1 MTSNTPQPG
10 AQPTGGMGIPGAS
23 PMPMRHTPGQ
33 MGQMMPAAQQPH
45 AHQMMPTAQQPPSMQ
60 AAMPWSMTGMVQAP
74 GVAQQPAPWMVPLAR
89 PAEETYV
96 ENILRMNR
104 GKVATVYTTNENNPE
119 WAAKVFTGRVEN
131 AARDHVV
138 LSDPTTGTRY
148 IILMINIDY
157 ITFAEPLTYEPG
169 FYRM

>member
-1 MTSNTPQPG
+1 MTSMNQQPG
-10 AQPTGGMGIPGAS
+10 AQQAGGLGMPGMGQ
-23 PMPMRHTPGQ
+23 MPMRQVPGQ
-33 MGQMMPAAQQPH
+33 MGQVPLAQQAAIPQ
-45 AHQMMPTAQQPPSMQ
+45 QMMPTAQQPPSMQ
-60 AAMPWSMTGMVQAP
+60 APLPWSMTGMMAP
-74 GVAQQPAPWMVPLAR
+74 TTVQQPTPWMVPLAR

-104 GKVATVYTTNENNPE
+104 GKVATIYTTNENNPE

-138 LSDPTTGTRY
+138 LSDPATGTRY
-148 IILMINIDY
+148 IILMVNIDF
-157 ITFAEPLTYEPG
+157 ITFAEQLQYEPG